1 MSSAFARR
9 WERNWRPRVATGVA
23 AVVGVA
29 AGAGF
34 IAATSKT
41 SHAANDP
48 APTTNAGTNDGT
60 SVQQPSSTDDQN
72 ARFGWGSDDDNNNN
86 DFNGGFQPAP
96 SGSDFGSGTG
106 SGSQNFGGQAQSS
119 THAS

>member
-41 SHAANDP
+41 SGAANDP

-60 SVQQPSSTDDQN
+60 SVQQQPSSTDDQN
-72 ARFGWGSDDDNNNN
+72 SRLGWGGDDHTNS
-86 DFNGGFQPAP
+86 FNGGFQPAP
-96 SGSDFGSGTG
+96 SGSDFGSGSSNF
-106 SGSQNFGGQAQSS
+106 SGSPQSA